1 MGAARK
7 CSKLAP
13 MKGLVL
19 IVLLMGLRIGY
30 AQETPVY
37 QLLWEITGKKLSK
50 PSYVF
55 GSMHSN
61 DPRLFQF
68 PDSLYTAFVQ
78 SDAVVSETDV
88 RAIYDQ
94 YDVRISAFNLD
105 LFEKNRSFN
114 ASREAST
121 TVYGDEDGRPQF
133 LDAYFQHTAH
143 CAGKQF
149 YQLETLQEQL
159 DAANNLDPG
168 PRAALNA
175 YFFSK
180 EKFTDTYLQGDIAA
194 LSRMLRSQ
202 LQSTPGAY
210 ESLITQRNRNMVQG
224 LDTLMRK
231 QAVFC
236 VVGSGHLYGNDGI
249 IPLLR
254 AKGYTVRPIQATFDG
269 TTATEKKQMQAW
281 RRYEVSDSDFL
292 FSIVLSGKPLETKT
306 TDSYNFVYQELG
318 QGNGYELAVSKT
330 PVDLDRRFNE
340 FLKNQHTTPVDSTT
354 ADGTRIMEGLILD
367 PVKGYQW
374 KRFIAYNG
382 ITYELTCYGGNKFMH
397 SDRPKAYF
405 DRLILKP

>member
-1 MGAARK
+1 MGAALK
-7 CSKLAP
+7 CSKLAG
-13 MKGLVL
+13 MKGLIL
-19 IVLLMGLRIGY
+19 IMLFMGLRMVY

-37 QLLWEITGKKLSK
+37 QLLWEVSGKKLNK

-68 PDSLYTAFVQ
+68 PDSLYYAFVHA
-78 SDAVVSETDV
+78 DAVVSETDV

-94 YDVRISAFNLD
+94 YDVRLSAFNLD

-159 DAANNLDPG
+159 DAANRIDPG
-168 PRAALNA
+168 PRATLNA

-194 LSRMLRSQ
+194 LSKMLRSQ
-202 LQSTPGAY
+202 LQSIPGAY
-210 ESLITQRNRNMVQG
+210 EALITQRNRNMVLG
-224 LDTLMRK
+224 LDSLMRK
-231 QAVFC
+231 QSVFC

-249 IPLLR
+249 IQLLR

-269 TTATEKKQMQAW
+269 TTTAEKIQMQSW
-281 RRYEVSDSDFL
+281 RRYEVADNDFF

-306 TDSYNFVYQELG
+306 ASTYSFIYQELG
-318 QGNGYELAVSKT
+318 QGNGYELTVSKT
-330 PVDLDRRFNE
+330 PVDLDERFNE
-340 FLKNQHTTPVDSTT
+340 FLKNQHTSPVDSTT
-354 ADGTRIMEGLILD
+354 FDGTRIMEGLIMD

>member
-1 MGAARK
+1 
-7 CSKLAP
+7 
-13 MKGLVL
+13 MKGFVLVCC
-19 IVLLMGLRIGY
+19 LLFLRAGF
-30 AQETPVY
+30 AQESTVY
-37 QLLWEITGKKLSK
+37 QLLWEVSGKQLKA

-55 GSMHSN
+55 GSLHSN
-61 DPRLFQF
+61 DPRLFRF
-68 PDSLYTAFVQ
+68 PDSLYTAFVNAE
-78 SDAVVSETDV
+78 AVVLETDV

-133 LDAYFQHTAH
+133 LDAYFQHTAY
-143 CAGKQF
+143 CAGKKF
-149 YQLETLQEQL
+149 YQLETFQEQL
-159 DAANNLDPG
+159 DAANRVDPG

-202 LQSTPGAY
+202 LQSMPGAY

-231 QAVFC
+231 QSVFC
-236 VVGSGHLYGNDGI
+236 AVGSGHLYGNDGI
-249 IPLLR
+249 VQLLR
-254 AKGYTVRPIQATFDG
+254 AKGYSVRAVQATFNG
-269 TTATEKKQMQAW
+269 TTETDKKLMNSW
-281 RRYEVSDSDFL
+281 RRYEVSEPDFR
-292 FSIVLSGKPLETKT
+292 FSIVLSGKPMETKT
-306 TDSYNFVYQELG
+306 ASTYNFIYQELG
-318 QGNGYELAVSKT
+318 QGNGYELSVSKS
-330 PVDLDRRFNE
+330 PVDLDARFNA
-340 FLKNQHTTPVDSTT
+340 FLKNEHTTPIDSTT
-354 ADGTRIMEGLILD
+354 VDGIRIMDGLVLD

-374 KRFIAYNG
+374 KHYVSFAG
-382 ITYELTCYGGNKFMH
+382 ITYEMTCYGGNKFMH

-405 DRLILKP
+405 DRLIIKP

>member
-1 MGAARK
+1 
-7 CSKLAP
+7 
-13 MKGLVL
+13 MKGFVLVCC
-19 IVLLMGLRIGY
+19 LLFLRAGF
-30 AQETPVY
+30 AQESTVY
-37 QLLWEITGKKLSK
+37 QLLWEVSGKQLKA

-55 GSMHSN
+55 GSLHSN
-61 DPRLFQF
+61 DPRLFRF
-68 PDSLYTAFVQ
+68 PDSLYTAFVNAE
-78 SDAVVSETDV
+78 AVVLETDV

-143 CAGKQF
+143 CAGKKF
-149 YQLETLQEQL
+149 YQLETFQEQL
-159 DAANNLDPG
+159 DAANRVDPG

-202 LQSTPGAY
+202 LQSMPGAY

-231 QAVFC
+231 QSVFC
-236 VVGSGHLYGNDGI
+236 AVGSGHLYGNDGI
-249 IPLLR
+249 VQLLR
-254 AKGYTVRPIQATFDG
+254 AKGYSVRAVQATFNG
-269 TTATEKKQMQAW
+269 TTETDKKLMNSW
-281 RRYEVSDSDFL
+281 RRYEVSEPDFR
-292 FSIVLSGKPLETKT
+292 FSIVLSGKPMETKT
-306 TDSYNFVYQELG
+306 ASTYNFIYQELG
-318 QGNGYELAVSKT
+318 QGNGYELEVSKS
-330 PVDLDRRFNE
+330 PVDLDARFNA
-340 FLKNQHTTPVDSTT
+340 FLKNEHTTPIDSTT
-354 ADGTRIMEGLILD
+354 VDGIRIMDGLVLD

-374 KRFIAYNG
+374 KHYVSFAG
-382 ITYELTCYGGNKFMH
+382 ITYEMTCYGGNKFMH

-405 DRLILKP
+405 DRLIIKP

>member
-1 MGAARK
+1 
-7 CSKLAP
+7 
-13 MKGLVL
+13 MKGFVLVCC
-19 IVLLMGLRIGY
+19 LLFLRAGF
-30 AQETPVY
+30 AQESTVY
-37 QLLWEITGKKLSK
+37 QLLWEVSGKQLKA

-55 GSMHSN
+55 GSLHSN
-61 DPRLFQF
+61 DPRLFRF
-68 PDSLYTAFVQ
+68 PDSLYTVFVNAE
-78 SDAVVSETDV
+78 AVVLETDV

-133 LDAYFQHTAH
+133 LDAYFQHTAY
-143 CAGKQF
+143 CAGKKF
-149 YQLETLQEQL
+149 YQLETFQEQL
-159 DAANNLDPG
+159 DAANRVDPG

-202 LQSTPGAY
+202 LQSMPGAY

-231 QAVFC
+231 QSVFC
-236 VVGSGHLYGNDGI
+236 AVGSGHLYGNDGI
-249 IPLLR
+249 VQLLR
-254 AKGYTVRPIQATFDG
+254 AKGYSVRAVQATFNG
-269 TTATEKKQMQAW
+269 TTETDKKLMNSW
-281 RRYEVSDSDFL
+281 RRYEVSEPDFR
-292 FSIVLSGKPLETKT
+292 FSIVLSGKPMETKT
-306 TDSYNFVYQELG
+306 ASTYNFIYQELG
-318 QGNGYELAVSKT
+318 QGNGYELAVSKS
-330 PVDLDRRFNE
+330 PVDLDARFNA
-340 FLKNQHTTPVDSTT
+340 FLKNEHTTPIDSTT
-354 ADGTRIMEGLILD
+354 VDGIRIMDGLVLD

-374 KRFIAYNG
+374 KHYVSFAG
-382 ITYELTCYGGNKFMH
+382 ITYEMTCYGGNKFMH

-405 DRLILKP
+405 DRLIIKP